1 MADDHADVLMQRFA
15 SGYGQ
20 IDRTQRKERE
30 HASTLR
36 PQERER
42 AAAARSKLVNFKT
55 TQTMHV
61 FLKSLADEMG
71 VSMTEVIERG
81 IALVAESRPSKQ

>member
-15 SGYGQ
+15 TGYGK

-55 TQTMHV
+55 TQATHA

-81 IALVAESRPSKQ
+81 ISLVAEKRQSAQ

>member
-1 MADDHADVLMQRFA
+1 MADDYADVLMQRFA

-20 IDRTQRKERE
+20 IDRTLRKERE
-30 HASTLR
+30 HSATLR

-55 TQTMHV
+55 TPATHI
-61 FLKSLADEMG
+61 FLKSLAEEMG

-81 IALVAESRPSKQ
+81 ISLVAASRQSPQ

>member
-20 IDRTQRKERE
+20 IDRTLRKERE
-30 HASTLR
+30 HSSTLR

-55 TQTMHV
+55 TLATHA

-71 VSMTEVIERG
+71 ISMTDVIERG
-81 IALVAESRPSKQ
+81 ISLVAQSRQNPS